1 MPIMQTRSRADRRSR
16 GTVPAN
22 SFHHSVPA
30 VFLFKQPAQPAVPIH
45 NELPLLVC
53 LFKRKKGRDAS

>member
-1 MPIMQTRSRADRRSR
+1 MPIMQTRSRADRRSC

-22 SFHHSVPA
+22 SFHYSVPA
-30 VFLFKQPAQPAVPIH
+30 VFLFKRPAQPAVPNH

-53 LFKRKKGRDAS
+53 LF